1 MKASELKAGVWYKFF
16 PYEDDRDWYFRPKTD
31 GNPREAI
38 EYIECDMK
46 KDKRNIIQGGRF
58 GDYSKE
64 RRGYQEA
71 IPEEIN
77 PLLPEHKKLPTSP
90 NYSIY

>member
-16 PYEDDRDWYFRPKTD
+16 PYDDHRDWYFRPKTD
-31 GNPREAI
+31 GEYYIAI
-38 EYIECDMK
+38 EYIECDNGSG
-46 KDKRNIIQGGRF
+46 KRALIRGGTF
-58 GDYSKE
+58 ADYSNLKG
-64 RRGYQEA
+64 GYQEA

-77 PLLPEHKKLPTSP
+77 PLLSEDKKLPTSP